1 MEFIS
6 GLFVRKHKP
15 TPAPAQEEEIIP
27 IFEND
32 AREIVREIEERKP
45 PTAEATDI
53 ALMFVGPEIKAP
65 LGICLRKSVQ
75 FRTRR
80 GEYMSAKVVGSDGE
94 DLLLSRNNGP
104 TFRRSLLS

>member
-15 TPAPAQEEEIIP
+15 TPAPAPEAEIMP

-32 AREIVREIEERKP
+32 AREIVREIEENEKSENP
-45 PTAEATDI
+45 EEVNCIAEPMPQ
-53 ALMFVGPEIKAP
+53 LKAP
-65 LGICLRKSVQ
+65 RGICLRKPVQ

-80 GEYMSAKVVGSDGE
+80 GGYMSAKVVGHDGT
-94 DLLLSRNNGP
+94 DLILSRNNGP
-104 TFRRSLLS
+104 MFRRSLLS

>member
-32 AREIVREIEERKP
+32 AREIVREIEERDNESEEANCLAV
-45 PTAEATDI
+45 AEPMPQLKT
-53 ALMFVGPEIKAP
+53 GR
-65 LGICLRKSVQ
+65 GICLRKSVL
-75 FRTRR
+75 FRTQSGR
-80 GEYMSAKVVGSDGE
+80 YLSAKVVGHDGT
-94 DLLLSRNNGP
+94 DLILSRNNGP
-104 TFRRSLLS
+104 MFRRSLLS